1 MNPKK
6 NKYYSKIIKSIQ
18 NALKIRKFISV
29 FLDEFY
35 IGFVLILLF
44 PNQSLFSLI
53 GSIIVKGK
61 LHRNIH
67 KLDSM
72 SIPLS
77 KRHWYVISE

>member
-35 IGFVLILLF
+35 SGFIPVMEKF
-44 PNQSLFSLI
+44 P
-53 GSIIVKGK
+53 
-61 LHRNIH
+61 
-67 KLDSM
+67 
-72 SIPLS
+72 
-77 KRHWYVISE
+77 